1 MVIFLSQKRIEA
13 EDLPPV
19 LTYNS
24 APNARYLW
32 NEYLTSPVGQLGQDW
47 ILPVIHGFVDQGNVS
62 IYGSPVLLTLIARRS
77 NRYAGTRY
85 EWCIECFLFCHFF
98 DGRHLRRPSLKVN
111 CKVIGDYPVCV
122 WKIPEAWSQ
131 LQRRRGEWSRDWTDL
146 GWRRRDEPVGPRT
159 NLILCT
165 SQGVGA
171 GTLEPGLV
179 INKISLVTCWF
190 SIGKIVT
197 LFSVLYFSY
206 YY

>member
-1 MVIFLSQKRIEA
+1 MVYCGFVVMVIFLSQKRIEA

-85 EWCIECFLFCHFF
+85 
-98 DGRHLRRPSLKVN
+98 G
-111 CKVIGDYPVCV
+111 YY
-122 WKIPEAWSQ
+122 
-131 LQRRRGEWSRDWTDL
+131 
-146 GWRRRDEPVGPRT
+146 
-159 NLILCT
+159 NLNVYSFAI
-165 SQGVGA
+165 
-171 GTLEPGLV
+171 
-179 INKISLVTCWF
+179 F
-190 SIGKIVT
+190 SMEDI
-197 LFSVLYFSY
+197 
-206 YY
+206 

>member
-1 MVIFLSQKRIEA
+1 MVYCGFVVMGIFLSQKRIEA

-85 EWCIECFLFCHFF
+85 EYYYRMFSLLPFF
-98 DGRHLRRPSLKVN
+98 SFEKTQPSLKEN
-111 CKVIGDYPVCV
+111 
-122 WKIPEAWSQ
+122 
-131 LQRRRGEWSRDWTDL
+131 
-146 GWRRRDEPVGPRT
+146 
-159 NLILCT
+159 
-165 SQGVGA
+165 
-171 GTLEPGLV
+171 
-179 INKISLVTCWF
+179 
-190 SIGKIVT
+190 
-197 LFSVLYFSY
+197 
-206 YY
+206 

>member
-1 MVIFLSQKRIEA
+1 MMVIFLSQKRIEA

-85 EWCIECFLFCHFF
+85 E
-98 DGRHLRRPSLKVN
+98 
-111 CKVIGDYPVCV
+111 
-122 WKIPEAWSQ
+122 
-131 LQRRRGEWSRDWTDL
+131 
-146 GWRRRDEPVGPRT
+146 
-159 NLILCT
+159 
-165 SQGVGA
+165 
-171 GTLEPGLV
+171 
-179 INKISLVTCWF
+179 
-190 SIGKIVT
+190 
-197 LFSVLYFSY
+197 Y
-206 YY
+206 YYRMFFLLPFFRWKTFKKTIRRVRSKSSVTFPP

>member
-1 MVIFLSQKRIEA
+1 MVYCGFVLMVIFLSQKRIEA

-85 EWCIECFLFCHFF
+85 EYYYRMFSLLPFFRWKTFERTQPKRKLKIEK
-98 DGRHLRRPSLKVN
+98 S
-111 CKVIGDYPVCV
+111 DYPVCV
-122 WKIPEAWSQ
+122 KGS
-131 LQRRRGEWSRDWTDL
+131 
-146 GWRRRDEPVGPRT
+146 
-159 NLILCT
+159 
-165 SQGVGA
+165 
-171 GTLEPGLV
+171 
-179 INKISLVTCWF
+179 
-190 SIGKIVT
+190 
-197 LFSVLYFSY
+197 
-206 YY
+206 